1 MPLFGVA
8 VLEQPTKKE
17 REDGKSER
25 LLFGPEWDTG
35 ADGQAVALKILLSA
49 QQNGK
54 LWWFSVYCLI
64 IGSVVFAIGKGWIG
78 S

>member
-17 REDGKSER
+17 REEGKSER

-35 ADGQAVALKILLSA
+35 VDGQAVALKILLDA
-49 QQNGK
+49 QRGGK
-54 LWWFSVYCLI
+54 LGDIDMSRAQVLVTPFV
-64 IGSVVFAIGKGWIG
+64 
-78 S
+78 

>member
-25 LLFGPEWDTG
+25 LLFGPVWDTG
-35 ADGQAVALKILLSA
+35 NDGQSVALKILLAA
-49 QQNGK
+49 QQGGK
-54 LWWFSVYCLI
+54 LPPDLDLARSQ
-64 IGSVVFAIGKGWIG
+64 VVVSPFV
-78 S
+78 

>member
-1 MPLFGVA
+1 MPLFGIA

-35 ADGQAVALKILLSA
+35 TDGQAVALKILLSA
-49 QQNGK
+49 QQGGK
-54 LWWFSVYCLI
+54 LPKDLDLSRAQVLVTPFV
-64 IGSVVFAIGKGWIG
+64 
-78 S
+78 

>member
-1 MPLFGVA
+1 MPLFGIA

-49 QQNGK
+49 QQGGK
-54 LWWFSVYCLI
+54 LPADLDLSRAQVLVTPFV
-64 IGSVVFAIGKGWIG
+64 
-78 S
+78 

>member
-25 LLFGPEWDTG
+25 LLFGPEYDTG
-35 ADGQAVALKILLSA
+35 TDGQAVALKILLNA
-49 QQNGK
+49 QHNGK
-54 LWWFSVYCLI
+54 LPSDLDMSRAQVLVSPFV
-64 IGSVVFAIGKGWIG
+64 
-78 S
+78 